1 MSQQQQQSQF
11 GSEQQLYG
19 INSVAYKVG
28 ETLGAASALLT
39 VGAFAGVA
47 GTIGLGIFGA
57 SIVLKNTINFLL
69 NKRSEKALISSA
81 TDKILIKD
89 LDKLFAR
96 KKVGDT
102 EYRKTALFIDK
113 INERVPIDSLG
124 KQIGDRYRL
133 FRAVDSA
140 TGVNTYKIVDIKTE
154 EILTNFEIDRRET
167 TRKLRQDAVRV
178 LQTSYLDSDAHDR
191 MMNFIS
197 ETAAKCGLSLELPDP
212 NAINY
217 QDVAIEQSYLEQNL
231 STLNESLDRIE
242 FEETISLDD
251 KLERIDS
258 LIAMKDLVTGLA
270 IQSERLSSA
279 IEQERKAI
287 SAERDRGLN
296 PYLQENKI
304 DILSGKLDNI
314 AKSIG
319 IIERKIKTSYDTLN
333 GIEVANKVPVTNDV
347 EAAADVAIANANMAG
362 ITVENI
368 EDIVSSQDFMSD
380 PTENPFAGE
389 LNPLQNLDTTSQL
402 LVPSNINLASFI
414 SNPVPETPAI
424 NSSESIANE
433 VGQEY

>member
-1 MSQQQQQSQF
+1 MMSPQQQQSQF
-11 GSEQQLYG
+11 GSEQQLHG
-19 INSVAYKVG
+19 IDSVAYKVG

-96 KKVGDT
+96 KKAGDT

-133 FRAVDSA
+133 FRSIDSA
-140 TGVNTYKIVDIKTE
+140 TGVNTYKIIDIKTE
-154 EILTNFEIDRRET
+154 EILTNFEVN
-167 TRKLRQDAVRV
+167 RQGGVRV
-178 LQTSYLDSDAHDR
+178 LQTSYLNSDAHER

-197 ETAAKCGLSLELPDP
+197 ETAAKCGLSLELPNP
-212 NAINY
+212 NAIDY

-231 STLNESLDRIE
+231 SSLNESLDRIE
-242 FEETISLDD
+242 FAETISLDE

-258 LIAMKDLVTGLA
+258 LIVMKDLVTGLA

-319 IIERKIKTSYDTLN
+319 IIEQKIKTSYDTLN
-333 GIEVANKVPVTNDV
+333 GIEVANKAPVTNDV

-389 LNPLQNLDTTSQL
+389 LNPFQNLDTTSQL
-402 LVPSNINLASFI
+402 LVPTNINLDSFI